1 MKVNVG
7 RRILVQGLILFSM
20 PGCVIAPLRSAVFPD
35 SAGIAP
41 TYARLSEPVVVQVK
55 AEFPLST
62 VRAVTDQPIEST
74 KMLSEVTLVDQ
85 VLERNPTLAQMTA
98 AWQAAMER
106 IPQAKSWDDPM
117 LGGVIAPSSFNTS
130 QVEPGYRL
138 EVSQKIPFPGKLRL
152 KGQAASAEAN
162 ASRNDLE
169 DARIQLV
176 EGTRLAFSEYYLTD
190 RALVVNAEALK
201 LLNEFRQN
209 ADTRFKTG
217 QAPQQ
222 EVFQADVEIGK
233 QNERQLT
240 LERMNKVA
248 KARINAL
255 MHLPTNSPLLPPTRS
270 ALEWKSLP
278 ALEDLQAQAVQSR
291 ADLKALADRIAADET
306 AAALAHKEY
315 FPDVEVSG
323 AYDSIMGNGPTRNLA
338 PQVGV
343 KINLPI
349 RLAKRNA
356 AVQEAYHKIAQR
368 RSELASRTDQV
379 NYQVQEAY
387 EQLLES
393 ERILML
399 YDKTIL
405 PAAQS
410 NIKAAQ
416 AAYLTGKLPFL
427 SLIEA
432 QRNFVN
438 LKDRYNE
445 ATADYYRRQAN
456 LERAVGGQ
464 LASGPVLT
472 RKQ

>member
-1 MKVNVG
+1 
-7 RRILVQGLILFSM
+7 
-20 PGCVIAPLRSAVFPD
+20 
-35 SAGIAP
+35 
-41 TYARLSEPVVVQVK
+41 
-55 AEFPLST
+55 
-62 VRAVTDQPIEST
+62 
-74 KMLSEVTLVDQ
+74 
-85 VLERNPTLAQMTA
+85 
-98 AWQAAMER
+98 
-106 IPQAKSWDDPM
+106 
-117 LGGVIAPSSFNTS
+117 
-130 QVEPGYRL
+130 
-138 EVSQKIPFPGKLRL
+138 
-152 KGQAASAEAN
+152 
-162 ASRNDLE
+162 
-169 DARIQLV
+169 
-176 EGTRLAFSEYYLTD
+176 
-190 RALVVNAEALK
+190 
-201 LLNEFRQN
+201 
-209 ADTRFKTG
+209 
-217 QAPQQ
+217 
-222 EVFQADVEIGK
+222 
-233 QNERQLT
+233 
-240 LERMNKVA
+240 MNKVA

-255 MHLPTNSPLLPPTRS
+255 MHLPTNSPLPPPTRG
-270 ALEWKSLP
+270 ALQWKSVP
-278 ALEDLQAQAVQSR
+278 ALEDLQARAVQSR

-368 RSELASRTDQV
+368 RAELASRTDQV

>member
-1 MKVNVG
+1 MKTRVA

-35 SAGIAP
+35 SAGNAP
-41 TYARLSEPVVVQVK
+41 TYARLGEPVVVQAK
-55 AEFPLST
+55 AEVPAST

-74 KMLSEVTLVDQ
+74 KTLSEQTLVDQ

-117 LGGVIAPSSFNTS
+117 LSGVIAPSSFNTS

-255 MHLPTNSPLLPPTRS
+255 MHLPTNSPLPPPTRG
-270 ALEWKSLP
+270 ALQWKSVP

-291 ADLKALADRIAADET
+291 ADLKALADRVGADET

-356 AVQEAYHKIAQR
+356 AVQEAHYKIAQR
-368 RSELASRTDQV
+368 RAELASRTDQV

-393 ERILML
+393 ERILKL

-416 AAYLTGKLPFL
+416 AAYLTGKIPFL

-432 QRNFVN
+432 QRNYVN

-445 ATADYYRRQAN
+445 ATADYYRRHAN
-456 LERAVGGQ
+456 LERAVGGSF
-464 LASGPVLT
+464 ASNSRLT
-472 RKQ
+472 T